1 MLKVYLFFMSN
12 DLEGPARL
20 QSVIQL
26 QTGIPLEVMNKK
38 YINFYLFHL
47 DNKIS
52 QISFVELG

>member
-1 MLKVYLFFMSN
+1 MSN

-20 QSVIQL
+20 QPVIQL